1 MANSKKATGVI
12 ERDGS
17 ESNSNKICTHQTNAR
32 ILGPLERS
40 FYFWT
45 LKCDDTF
52 PYKMSLSSKYPFT
65 VKHVSDAISCLVK
78 QHPVLR
84 KSFVDTGSNIELI
97 ETSDQ
102 SNHLEILPKT
112 RFYSIFNEFSLNG
125 KLWRFILLEPDANS
139 THNIEVMVA
148 VHHGLSDYIYNREIL
163 RTFVNNLH
171 LLQLG
176 QKPSTDIE
184 FNLTMPIEDV
194 TKNVA
199 VKDIQSY
206 RIDRRFVNKK
216 VSTAVEILSRSIEK
230 LCPLKCPCGSSRTI
244 KWSLDKNATR
254 SFLVSRSKCNG
265 SFNSLILSVCI
276 TSFMR
281 LISGSL
287 KQDEIVDLSFAFMVN
302 LRRYILNREEFR
314 GNASIDVHFFLQLDA
329 SVSSDKQFWL
339 MANEISDKIR
349 EIIDSAGLLTSAEDW
364 IDIPREIIAL
374 THVGTIDNFLEDE
387 TTIRLED
394 LQVNVNANQE
404 LSAFFHVITYFSRG
418 EMHFCIA
425 YGSSFIPDQF
435 AQAFTN
441 GINETIQHIV
451 NVSKL

>member
-1 MANSKKATGVI
+1 MAYSKKSTGFI

-17 ESNSNKICTHQTNAR
+17 ESNSNKICTQQTHAR

-65 VKHVSDAISCLVK
+65 VKHVSDAISSLVK
-78 QHPVLR
+78 QHQVLC
-84 KSFVDTGSNIELI
+84 KSFVDTGSKIELI
-97 ETSDQ
+97 ETSDH

-125 KLWRFILLEPDANS
+125 KLCRFILLEPAVNC
-139 THNIEVMVA
+139 THTIEVMIA
-148 VHHGLSDYIYNREIL
+148 VHHALADYIYNREII

-176 QKPSTDIE
+176 KKPLTDIE
-184 FNLTMPIEDV
+184 FNLTMPIEEI

-216 VSTAVEILSRSIEK
+216 VSTAVEILSRSIQK
-230 LCPLKCPCGSSRTI
+230 LSQLKCPCGSSRTI
-244 KWSLDKNATR
+244 RWSLDKNETR
-254 SFLVSRSKCNG
+254 SFLVSRRKCNG
-265 SFNSLILSVCI
+265 SINALILSVCI
-276 TSFMR
+276 TSFMK
-281 LISGSL
+281 LISGSH
-287 KQDEIVDLSFAFMVN
+287 KQDEIVDLSFSFMVN

-314 GNASIDVHFFLQLDA
+314 GNASIDVHFFLQIDTPIN
-329 SVSSDKQFWL
+329 SDKQFWL
-339 MANEISDKIR
+339 MADEISEKIR
-349 EIIDSAGLLTSAEDW
+349 EIIDSAGLLTAAEDW
-364 IDIPREIIAL
+364 VDMPREIIAL
-374 THVGTIDNFLEDE
+374 THVGSIDNFLEDE

-394 LQVNVNANQE
+394 LQVNVNANQD
-404 LSAFFHVITYFSRG
+404 LSALFHVITYFSRG

-435 AQAFTN
+435 AQVFVN